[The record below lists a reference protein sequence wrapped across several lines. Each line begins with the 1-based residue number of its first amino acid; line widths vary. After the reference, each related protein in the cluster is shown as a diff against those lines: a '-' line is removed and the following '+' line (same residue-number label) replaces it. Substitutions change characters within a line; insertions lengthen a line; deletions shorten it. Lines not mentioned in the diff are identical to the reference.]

1 MPDQW
6 DEEHERKNGRLESV
20 MKKILI
26 PQPVAKAG
34 EKMLL
39 DAGYK
44 IIRSGTKVCELAEAV
59 ADCDAILA
67 RICPYP
73 SQVIQ
78 AGKKLRIIAR
88 HGAGFDNVD
97 IQAATRQDIWV
108 TNVPDVTSVSVA
120 EFTIGMILNGMRR
133 ISECHEELS
142 AGNYAYRYSHPGR
155 DLFGKT
161 LGIIG
166 LGRIG
171 QAVAQRAYFGFGMKI
186 LAYVPRQEG
195 KTIPDYVKIVEKEEL
210 LANSDVISIHVPGNE
225 SNRHLI
231 GKRELKI
238 MRADSYLVNVSR
250 GGVVDEAALAETLHN
265 GKIAGAALDVWMD
278 EPKLPADELLSCKN
292 LFLTP
297 HIGSGSAECMDR
309 MAMEA
314 AGEILRVLSGSEP
327 KHPVNLL

>member
-1 MPDQW
+1 
-6 DEEHERKNGRLESV
+6 
-20 MKKILI
+20 
-26 PQPVAKAG
+26 
-34 EKMLL
+34 
-39 DAGYK
+39 
-44 IIRSGTKVCELAEAV
+44 
-59 ADCDAILA
+59 
-67 RICPYP
+67 CPYP